1 MTLVTIPGVGRF
13 KPAKSGHI
21 HLKCRRCKATRSNMA
36 RADWD
41 HPDAVAMVLS
51 YCPRCD
57 KGGEFE
63 DVAYFDADGK
73 ELSPAAMWGDE
84 PTGP

>member
-1 MTLVTIPGVGRF
+1 MPLITIPGVGRF
-13 KPAKSGHI
+13 KPLKAGRI

-36 RADWD
+36 RAEHDD
-41 HPDAVAMVLS
+41 PAAVVMVLN

-63 DVAYFDADGK
+63 DVAYFDAAGK
-73 ELSPAAMWGDE
+73 ELQPA
-84 PTGP
+84 